1 MWLAPSLQH
10 DASLSSVWVEAEF
23 PPSVLPEPRRS
34 DKVFSKRG
42 AISPQL
48 RATVP
53 LASTQLDALADALHA
68 ALRRRTGAAAAAAA
82 ATDAAAS
89 GTTKV
94 IKSAL
99 KPPPVVVPVATAS
112 EPIAAPA
119 AELSLIHI

>member
-1 MWLAPSLQH
+1 MPLQGAAPLGSLTVSLDCEAVLRGALQRAAEEPSLTLHLGEMWLAPSLQH

-53 LASTQLDALADALHA
+53 LAS
-68 ALRRRTGAAAAAAA
+68 
-82 ATDAAAS
+82 DAARR
-89 GTTKV
+89 
-94 IKSAL
+94 
-99 KPPPVVVPVATAS
+99 PR
-112 EPIAAPA
+112 
-119 AELSLIHI
+119 